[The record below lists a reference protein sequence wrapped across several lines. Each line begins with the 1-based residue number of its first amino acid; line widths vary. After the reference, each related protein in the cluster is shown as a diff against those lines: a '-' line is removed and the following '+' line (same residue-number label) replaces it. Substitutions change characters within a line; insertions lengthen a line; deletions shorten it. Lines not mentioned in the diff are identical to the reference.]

1 MSVSEKIVVK
11 KDNLEKMKVKLRGLK
26 VSIEDK
32 SVQSAIGEI
41 LDLLD
46 NELNDRDISLE
57 NTIKNKMIETK
68 ISNPDQHFKLYMLY
82 RKLVEKRITEE
93 DALKDYEIYIHM

>member
-11 KDNLEKMKVKLRGLK
+11 KDSLEKMKVKLRGLK

-41 LDLLD
+41 LDILD

-93 DALKDYEIYIHM
+93 EALKDYEIYLHM